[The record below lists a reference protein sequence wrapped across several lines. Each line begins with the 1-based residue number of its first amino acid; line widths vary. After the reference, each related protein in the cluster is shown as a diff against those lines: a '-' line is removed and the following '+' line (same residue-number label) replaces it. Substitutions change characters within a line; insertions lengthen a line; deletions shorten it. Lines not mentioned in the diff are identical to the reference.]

1 MYICRTV
8 FEGKPWHRL
17 NEETVDGF
25 KVRWSAVLLFVC
37 HRLKGGEEL
46 DAGWTRK
53 VVQ

>member
-8 FEGKPWHRL
+8 FQGKPRHRL
-17 NEETVDGF
+17 NEETVDGS
-25 KVRWSAVLLFVC
+25 KVQSSSVLLYVR
-37 HRLKGGEEL
+37 HRMEGGEEL